1 MTHNAISKSSEDDLH
16 RDRDQTADIPPL
28 VDVQLLP
35 TRIPEIQ
42 RDPLSF
48 MMRSVAE
55 HGDFIHYP
63 LGLWE
68 VFQVNHPAV
77 IKHILQDNNRNYS
90 KNTIQ
95 YNTLAQV
102 TGRGLLTSDG
112 KLWLKQ
118 RRLMQPAFHRR
129 RLEAY
134 GDTIVSATTDMLDRW
149 LPSGEA
155 QTTVDIDAEMMQV
168 ALEIVGHTLF
178 NLDLRTEAQE
188 MTEGVLEMLEY
199 VVFRAS
205 TPVAPPLSIPTRRNR
220 RYQAAM
226 EKLETVVYETIRE
239 RRASDIDR
247 GDVLSTL
254 LRGPDEGEGEPMSDE
269 QIRDEMVT
277 LIIAGHE
284 TVASALTWSWYLLSL
299 NPTVRREMEDE
310 LDRVLQGRRPAVDDL
325 HHLPLTRM
333 VFDETLRLYPPAWL
347 ITRRAIG
354 EDRIGTATIPAKAL
368 MIMSPYVMHRHPDYW
383 HNPAGFDPR
392 RFAPEA
398 VAARPRFAY
407 IPFGGGP
414 RLCIGDSF
422 ALLEGPL
429 ILATVAQRMRLN
441 LVPSHPVKVD
451 ALVTLRPHE
460 GLLMTAESRD

>member
-1 MTHNAISKSSEDDLH
+1 MSHNKSP
-16 RDRDQTADIPPL
+16 DREHKQNHESAADVPAL

-42 RDPLSF
+42 RDPLTF
-48 MMRSVAE
+48 MMRNAAE

-68 VFQVNHPAV
+68 VYQVTHPAI

-112 KLWLKQ
+112 ELWLKQ

-134 GDTIVSATTDMLDRW
+134 SDAIVSATSDMIDRW
-149 LPSGEA
+149 IPSGES

-178 NLDLRTEAQE
+178 NLDLRNEAQE

-205 TPVAPPLSIPTRRNR
+205 TPIAPPLSLPTRRNR
-220 RYQAAM
+220 RYLAAM
-226 EKLETVVYETIRE
+226 EKLNAVVYDTIAA
-239 RRASDIDR
+239 RRVAGVDR
-247 GDVLSTL
+247 GDVLSIL
-254 LRGPDEGEGEPMSDE
+254 MQASDDGSGPAMSDE

-299 NPTVRREMEDE
+299 DPGVRQRMEREIDDVLGGRSPT
-310 LDRVLQGRRPAVDDL
+310 VDDL
-325 HHLPLTRM
+325 HALAFTRQ

-347 ITRRAIG
+347 ITRRALNDDQIG
-354 EDRIGTATIPAKAL
+354 EATIPGNAL
-368 MIMSPYVMHRHPDYW
+368 MIMSPYVTHRHPAFW
-383 HNPAGFDPR
+383 ANPAGFDPD
-392 RFAPEA
+392 RFTPEA
-398 VAARPRFAY
+398 VSERPRFAY

-429 ILATVAQRMRLN
+429 ILATVAQRMRLD
-441 LVPSHPVKVD
+441 LVPSHPVNVD
-451 ALVTLRPHE
+451 ALVTLRPSD
-460 GLLMTAESRD
+460 GLLMTAQSRT